1 VAKPNLVSDFS
12 ARKKA
17 ESAVQKGRKER
28 VKVKSA
34 PTFVKSSTAIIKST
48 SVINK
53 STSVINK
60 SATVFYLF
68 PTRIT
73 ISWNKSA
80 TGDSGQ

>member
-1 VAKPNLVSDFS
+1 MAKPNTISDFG

-17 ESAVQKGRKER
+17 ESAVQKGRKAR

-34 PTFVKSSTAIIKST
+34 TTFVKSSTVIVKST
-48 SVINK
+48 SM
-53 STSVINK
+53 INK

-68 PTRIT
+68 PTRST

>member
-1 VAKPNLVSDFS
+1 MLCLVRELPPKSYLL

-17 ESAVQKGRKER
+17 ESVVQKGRKVR
-28 VKVKSA
+28 VKVKSV
-34 PTFVKSSTAIIKST
+34 PTFVKSSTAFIKST
-48 SVINK
+48 SM
-53 STSVINK
+53 INK

-68 PTRIT
+68 PTRST

>member
-1 VAKPNLVSDFS
+1 MAKPNPISDFS

-17 ESAVQKGRKER
+17 ESAVQKGRKVR

-34 PTFVKSSTAIIKST
+34 TMFVKSSTVII
-48 SVINK
+48 K

-68 PTRIT
+68 PTRST